1 MSGRS
6 APTLS
11 DSPSGEQLTPVAMTD
26 AVGYGAIDCAHQT
39 PTEDAL
45 VLKHDRHFL
54 LVTAHGDIAPAGTCS
69 LGLFRDDTRIL
80 SHYALRLDGGPP
92 ALLSAQ
98 IPCAFMAQI
107 DLAVNDRIFGG
118 DPWDPRNVIHVRR
131 ELLLSDRLRER
142 LTLTSYFRA
151 PLDYTIALTFGADF
165 ADIFE
170 VRGWRRAQRGRYF
183 APRWER
189 DRVRFSYE
197 GRDGVLLQSAIRFA
211 TPPTR
216 VGGHTAQ
223 WQLRLE
229 GERQVQLEWE
239 VDGDEGEERPQPAT
253 STFDA
258 RRGALELTYS
268 DWRAR
273 CTRWTTSLGAFDALL
288 DRAVD
293 DLRALYVEV
302 DGGPVLSAGI
312 PWYSTIFGRDAIIA
326 SLQTLPLQ
334 PTIARDTLRYLAR
347 RQGAREDSYTE
358 EQPGKILHELRRGEM
373 ARSGE
378 IPHVPYYGSI
388 DATPLWLVLL
398 HETWRWTG
406 DTGLVR
412 ELLPAAE
419 RALSWMDRYGDLDG
433 DGFVEY
439 ASTSEKG
446 LANQGWK
453 DSGDGVPFPDG
464 TLPAPPIALVEVQGY
479 VHDAKVRTA
488 ELFQIAGRLDRAT
501 ALRREAAELRER
513 IRTVFW
519 DEDLGTFAL
528 ALDGA
533 KRPVRTA
540 TTNAGHLLWSRV
552 PTVAQGERLRER
564 FLQPDF
570 FSGWGLRTLSAAHPV
585 FNPMSYHDGSV
596 WPHDNALVVLGL
608 ALYGHA
614 RAALPIVR
622 AVYEAGAGTQFQ
634 RLPELYC
641 GMSRGSGRRPVGYPV
656 SCSPQAWA
664 SGALFMMLQALLGL
678 YPDAPTG
685 VLHVRDPVLPDFLDH
700 LTLEGLCVGNS
711 RVALEFRRRGSRTLA
726 NLLGIEGTPL
736 QVRIELS

>member
-1 MSGRS
+1 MSGRA
-6 APTLS
+6 APTV
-11 DSPSGEQLTPVAMTD
+11 PVAPAGEPRSPVSMAE
-26 AVGYGAIDCAHQT
+26 AVGYPAIDCAHQT

-45 VLKHDRHFL
+45 VLKHDRQFL
-54 LVTAHGDIAPAGTCS
+54 LVTAHGDIAPAGACS

-80 SHYALRLDGGPP
+80 SHYALMLDGGPP

-98 IPCAFMAQI
+98 IPCAYLAQI

-142 LTLTSYFRA
+142 LTLTSYFHA
-151 PLDYTIALTFGADF
+151 PLDYSITLAFGADF

-170 VRGWRRAQRGRYF
+170 VRGWRRAERGRYF
-183 APRWER
+183 APRVA
-189 DRVRFSYE
+189 DDLVMFSYE
-197 GRDGVLLQSAIRFA
+197 GRDGLTLESGIRFA

-216 VGGHTAQ
+216 ITARSAE

-229 GERQVQLEWE
+229 GDRQVQLEWE
-239 VDGDEGEERPQPAT
+239 VDGGEGRPAGAT
-253 STFDA
+253 PSFDTQ
-258 RRGALELTYS
+258 RHDLDLTYR

-273 CTRWTTSLGAFDALL
+273 CTRWSTSLGAFDALL

-293 DLRALYVEV
+293 DLRALHVEV
-302 DGGPVLSAGI
+302 DGDRVLSAGI

-334 PTIARDTLRYLAR
+334 PAIARNTLRYLAR
-347 RQGAREDSYTE
+347 RQGVREDPYTE

-406 DTGLVR
+406 DTTLVR

-419 RALSWMDRYGDLDG
+419 QALMWIDRYGDLDG

-439 ASTSEKG
+439 ARISDKG
-446 LANQGWK
+446 LVNQGWK
-453 DSGDGVPFPDG
+453 DSGDGVPYPDG
-464 TLPAPPIALVEVQGY
+464 TLPPPPIALVEVQGY

-488 ELFQIAGRLDRAT
+488 ELFQIAGRLDRAA

-513 IRTVFW
+513 IRAVFW
-519 DEDLGTFAL
+519 DDELGTFAL

-570 FSGWGLRTLSAAHPV
+570 FSGWGIRTLSAAHPV

-614 RAALPIVR
+614 RAALPVVR

-641 GMSRGSGRRPVGYPV
+641 GMSRGTARRPVGYPV

-685 VLHVRDPVLPDFLDH
+685 VLHVRDPVLPDFLDQ
-700 LTLEGLCVGNS
+700 LTLEGLCIGNS
-711 RVALEFRRRGSRTLA
+711 RVALQFRRHGSRTLA